1 MGRQITLDDLQDEL
15 ETLLDADDAALAID
29 VIEKHLVNGDR
40 IKVNLAPPTGVKS
53 LDRVLYQVGD
63 DDPTPPRPPWC
74 MAQVSQP
81 GLWDY
86 CTWPPGHRG
95 PHVSGASGKI
105 NAVFDRDKVSG
116 WHEYAGLTD
125 EQIAARRALAEIAD
139 ERDDDPP
146 PSETRPRVESALE
159 GTRLAR
165 DAEALRDRVRAAD
178 RDAMSPSRSE
188 LTALM
193 VMITDLLVAVTEKVE
208 K

>member
-1 MGRQITLDDLQDEL
+1 MARQVTLVELHAEFVDAAGRWAADACLDVVRKH
-15 ETLLDADDAALAID
+15 LDAS
-29 VIEKHLVNGDR
+29 DR
-40 IKVNLAPPTGVKS
+40 IKHPLAPPTGVES

-63 DDPTPPRPPWC
+63 HDPTPPRPPWC

-86 CTWPPGHRG
+86 CTWPPGHEG
-95 PHVSGASGKI
+95 SHVSGASGKI
-105 NAVFDRDKVSG
+105 NAVFGRDEVSG

-139 ERDDDPP
+139 ERDVGPL

-159 GTRLAR
+159 GTELT
-165 DAEALRDRVRAAD
+165 RAAEVL
-178 RDAMSPSRSE
+178 REHVEAAPTHIGLSISE
-188 LTALM
+188 LAAQIG
-193 VMITDLLVAVTEKVE
+193 MITELLVAVAEKVE